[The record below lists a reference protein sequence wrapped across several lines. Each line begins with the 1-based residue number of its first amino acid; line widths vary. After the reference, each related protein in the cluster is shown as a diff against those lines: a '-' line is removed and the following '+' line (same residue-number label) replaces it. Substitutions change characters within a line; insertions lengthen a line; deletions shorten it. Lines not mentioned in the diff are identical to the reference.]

1 MKVWL
6 KADDLFV
13 GAGLPTFLQCNG
25 HIFIIK
31 KYIACT
37 FVAFLRFCEK
47 NHCHSCEKNTV
58 LSGMTLNNC
67 KLTGTIVYFLQ
78 WRVRLRH
85 HGRRGLT
92 HHHYRCQ
99 GHDPQM
105 LKSVGASESESSK
118 TLRSIGCTY

>member
-31 KYIACT
+31 MLIK
-37 FVAFLRFCEK
+37 FNK
-47 NHCHSCEKNTV
+47 SCEKNTV

-78 WRVRLRH
+78 WRVRPRH